1 MAETTPDPAT
11 SAGTVAPHGTNGTAR
26 ETTVSVGTAEW
37 DRLTERR
44 AELIDKKH
52 EEGLTDA
59 EGEEYERLQRIS
71 RKAISVAFPRPVFQP
86 LPTLTEE

>member
-1 MAETTPDPAT
+1 MLPPTVPIDEVIHPLRTPERTIIEGP
-11 SAGTVAPHGTNGTAR
+11 V
-26 ETTVSVGTAEW
+26 VVGTAEW

-59 EGEEYERLQRIS
+59 ECEEYERLQRIS
-71 RKAISVAFPRPVFQP
+71 DAAISVAFPPPVFEP
-86 LPTLTEE
+86 LPKFPEG